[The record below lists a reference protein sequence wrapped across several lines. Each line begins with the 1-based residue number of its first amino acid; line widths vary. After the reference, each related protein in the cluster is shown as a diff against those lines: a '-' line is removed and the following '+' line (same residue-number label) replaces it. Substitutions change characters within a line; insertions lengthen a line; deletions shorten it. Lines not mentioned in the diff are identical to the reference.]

1 MLFTRSLPVLIAGT
15 LIVAACSEPTSGV
28 VPQIGVRQVPEATT
42 PVTRI
47 VTVGT
52 PRCEPTDQQCTP
64 VSAGTIRSSVLAG
77 GADPMNVEV
86 MGPNPDIRQ

>member
-1 MLFTRSLPVLIAGT
+1 MPLMKSLPALLAGAF
-15 LIVAACSEPTSGV
+15 LFAACSEPTSGV

-64 VSAGTIRSSVLAG
+64 ISAGTIRNSVLAG